1 MNYVLLILLQLGV
14 ALSILNFTKTIYP
27 LYHEKIKANKKL
39 NLVILVLFTLGLVLN
54 YFWMDFLMN

>member
-27 LYHEKIKANKKL
+27 LYQEKIKANKKL
-39 NLVILVLFTLGLVLN
+39 DLVILVLFTLGFVAN
-54 YFWMDFLMN
+54 YFLMDFLMN